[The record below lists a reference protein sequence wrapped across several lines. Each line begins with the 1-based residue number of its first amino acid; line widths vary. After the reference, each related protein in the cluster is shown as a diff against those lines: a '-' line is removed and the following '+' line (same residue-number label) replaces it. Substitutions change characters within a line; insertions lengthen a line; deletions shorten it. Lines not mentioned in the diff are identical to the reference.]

1 MVVDEEVAEGEPV
14 VYYDDGRFDA
24 RLSFTYRG
32 EYLGEPGNAPNPD
45 EYFAPTEYLV
55 GRVSYKISDRFEIFA
70 NGANMTNDA
79 LNRYREGPL
88 VRQYADFGVRY
99 SIGLRGRFE

>member
-1 MVVDEEVAEGEPV
+1 
-14 VYYDDGRFDA
+14 
-24 RLSFTYRG
+24 
-32 EYLGEPGNAPNPD
+32 
-45 EYFAPTEYLV
+45 
-55 GRVSYKISDRFEIFA
+55 
-70 NGANMTNDA
+70 MTNDA